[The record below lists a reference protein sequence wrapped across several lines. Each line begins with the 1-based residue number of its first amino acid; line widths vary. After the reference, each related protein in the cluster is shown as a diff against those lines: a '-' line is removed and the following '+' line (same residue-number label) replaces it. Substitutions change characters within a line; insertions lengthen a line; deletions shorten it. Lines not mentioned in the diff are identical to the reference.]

1 MPYPIY
7 YPSLCLFY
15 LFIYIHPTFP
25 LIFWGGFQ
33 PTNNSFIVAK
43 QMLMQHHIHMERQ
56 MLSHK
61 PREQGQLCCLGLD
74 DCGHSCLE
82 QCSSS
87 DHAARICWCWAN
99 TSYYREY
106 TEPYSNRKTL
116 YQQWTVSKK
125 NKLHYIIHNPEVQ
138 AAQLYSGYHLPLGS
152 LIQTWIYCSLIPV

>member
-61 PREQGQLCCLGLD
+61 PREQGQLCCLGLN

-116 YQQWTVSKK
+116 YQQWTLSRKK
-125 NKLHYIIHNPEVQ
+125 NYITLFTIQRYKQHSCTVV
-138 AAQLYSGYHLPLGS
+138 S
-152 LIQTWIYCSLIPV
+152 LATRVFDSNLNLL